1 MLTRDDELVA
11 ALGRDPLAAP
21 LDGRQRALVTY
32 ALKLTQSPHSVGE
45 DDINLLRRA
54 GLSDAAI
61 HDAAA
66 VTAYFNFVNRMASG
80 LGVELEVE

>member
-1 MLTRDDELVA
+1 VLTKDDELVA
-11 ALGRDPLAAP
+11 ALERDPLATP
-21 LDGRQRALVTY
+21 LEGRQRALVAY
-32 ALKLTQSPHSVGE
+32 ALKLTQSPHSVSE

-66 VTAYFNFVNRMASG
+66 AAAYFNFVNRMASG